1 MQPKDK
7 GGIAVIQDMYKDFVN
22 AASGLGD
29 YQAISKTDLAN
40 GYCDADEANDEI
52 KRSQYFAAL
61 MLRYWYKIYEWSK
74 EKNLRM
80 DVEDFVYWLS
90 DALIGKYGA
99 FTYRRWRDPKNKL
112 YNDPDGP
119 DKVINRALYSTRNR
133 HYDYINKDKRRANY
147 YTYSADESI
156 ELHGDSADV
165 LQVVDDSGAS
175 RPYDYLIQSYIDQ
188 NKILEAVVLNN
199 ILYEQVFDDRTMK
212 EKTGMIDQNRHPVVI
227 ERHSSEF
234 DFKKLVKS
242 IRYINDKY
250 IENFLEKYDLTPTAE
265 VGLLKV
271 RALSSKCLN
280 QKVKSAMASL
290 SMDGELRSLIC

>member
-1 MQPKDK
+1 
-7 GGIAVIQDMYKDFVN
+7 MYKDFVN

-175 RPYDYLIQSYIDQ
+175 GPYDYLIQRYIDLFSGITTYQ
-188 NKILEAVVLNN
+188 QCLVCFNISRSDLYTDRNSTHLLLRKLPSQILIGIVY
-199 ILYEQVFDDRTMK
+199 LY
-212 EKTGMIDQNRHPVVI
+212 
-227 ERHSSEF
+227 
-234 DFKKLVKS
+234 S
-242 IRYINDKY
+242 ICR
-250 IENFLEKYDLTPTAE
+250 
-265 VGLLKV
+265 
-271 RALSSKCLN
+271 
-280 QKVKSAMASL
+280 
-290 SMDGELRSLIC
+290 